1 MKAVQI
7 ATAVV
12 LCVGASAAAWAGE
25 ASPVSFRTPTAG
37 CRADAASRAVTTAWS
52 ATGQARTA
60 PRAGLRPAAQVTRN
74 EKADVTFEVRPA
86 ADGGTQ
92 VTATS
97 SGVQVTKTVQA
108 TGEFVLQLKAGS
120 DTVSIAVNGR
130 GTTVNRGRQRVDL
143 PRNVDAPGR
152 RPAARRLLAESDAV
166 VRARGVADALMMA
179 NDRSPAAMGLI
190 LADAVLGVLS
200 GDVGAPR
207 CIAEFMARGGA
218 KKLRPAGMAID
229 CFTLMEQRMVEAW
242 NDYVSCWMSVG
253 SLIFSDYLQEAC
265 ALRWV
270 VQAESYWFSF
280 ISCTGFNF

>member
-7 ATAVV
+7 ATAMV
-12 LCVGASAAAWAGE
+12 LGVGVSAAAWAGE
-25 ASPVSFRTPTAG
+25 ASPASFRAPTAG
-37 CRADAASRAVTTAWS
+37 CRVDAAPRVVTTAWGAS
-52 ATGQARTA
+52 SPSRTVQQS
-60 PRAGLRPAAQVTRN
+60 GVRPAAQVTRN
-74 EKADVTFEVRPA
+74 ERADVTFEVRPA

-92 VTATS
+92 VTATGG
-97 SGVQVTKTVQA
+97 GVQVTKTVQA
-108 TGEFVLQLKAGS
+108 TGEIVLQLKAGS
-120 DTVSIAVNGR
+120 DTVSIGVNGR
-130 GTTVNRGRQRVDL
+130 GTTVNRGRQRIDL

-152 RPAARRLLAESDAV
+152 RPAVRRLLAESDAV
-166 VRARGVADALMMA
+166 VRARGVADVLMMA

-190 LADAVLGVLS
+190 LTDAVLGVLS

-207 CIAEFMARGGA
+207 RIAEFMARGGSRNV
-218 KKLRPAGMAID
+218 RPAGMAID

-242 NDYVSCWMSVG
+242 TDYVSCWMSVS

-270 VQAESYWFSF
+270 VQAESYWFNF

>member
-1 MKAVQI
+1 MRAVQI

-12 LCVGASAAAWAGE
+12 LCAGVSAAAWAGE
-25 ASPVSFRTPTAG
+25 SSPASFRAPTTG
-37 CRADAASRAVTTAWS
+37 CRVD
-52 ATGQARTA
+52 TA
-60 PRAGLRPAAQVTRN
+60 PRAVMTAWTASSPARPPQRVGVRPAAQVTRN

-86 ADGGTQ
+86 PDGGTQ
-92 VTATS
+92 VSATGG
-97 SGVQVTKTVQA
+97 GVQVTKTIQA
-108 TGEFVLQLKAGS
+108 TGEFVLQLKAGT
-120 DTVSIAVNGR
+120 DTVSIAVGGR
-130 GTTVNRGRQRVDL
+130 GTTVNRGRQRIDL

-152 RPAARRLLAESDAV
+152 RPAVRRLLAESDAV
-166 VRARGVADALMMA
+166 VRARAVADALMVA

-207 CIAEFMARGGA
+207 RIAEFMARGGT
-218 KKLRPAGMAID
+218 KNLRPAGMAID